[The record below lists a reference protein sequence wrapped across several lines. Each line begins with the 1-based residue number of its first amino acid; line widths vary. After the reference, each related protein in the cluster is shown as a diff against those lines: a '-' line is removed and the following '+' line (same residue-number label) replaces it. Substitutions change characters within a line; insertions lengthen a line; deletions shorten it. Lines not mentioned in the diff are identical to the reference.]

1 MRIRS
6 FVLLTCLLFS
16 SEVKAVDLSFCPFH
30 YCFELCSFIQEKP
43 KKFFLALYQTRF
55 SLFRFPFFNRLL
67 CVEPT
72 IVSSS
77 NLFIEKGGIT
87 TVPNYFSFVI
97 KIKSELLKIFS
108 GRVKG
113 YFNLPIALFTLN
125 ILFIK
130 NWVEEE
136 RSFGPWG
143 CKPECFF
150 NLKKSFDEYKSEHKG
165 EYSIFLAFLYVI
177 FRGISFSFEI
187 NIYSRLCLLFK
198 INFLFIKRNLMHYYK
213 EIADMSKKEDIC
225 KEEYDS
231 KKYNCIKR
239 LIKNLLGG
247 LFFFE
252 INIFDGDL
260 YSFLSE

>member
-6 FVLLTCLLFS
+6 FVLLGCLLFS

-77 NLFIEKGGIT
+77 NLFIKKAEIT

-136 RSFGPWG
+136 RRFGSWG

-150 NLKKSFDEYKSEHKG
+150 NFKRGFAEYKSEHKRQ
-165 EYSIFLAFLYVI
+165 YNIFWAFLYAI
-177 FRGISFSFEI
+177 FRNISFSFEI

-198 INFLFIKRNLMHYYK
+198 ISFLFIKRNLMHYYND
-213 EIADMSKKEDIC
+213 IKKMRSRNITSDQYELQ
-225 KEEYDS
+225 
-231 KKYNCIKR
+231 KYNRIKQ

-247 LFFFE
+247 LFSFE